1 MCQCHQLPDVRDQK
15 RTPQYASL
23 STRPSRATRRTADL
37 KQEEAG
43 ISKWRQWKRAILSTL
58 SSLLVG
64 CGGGDSSSTADGAP
78 AMASMAMMPD
88 AVHSA
93 AAVTKEAYQF
103 AVANPETLKALP
115 CYCGCGGM
123 GHTSNYSCYVQGV
136 SKAGALVFDTHAL
149 GCSICVDITQD
160 AMRLSKQGKNLPE
173 IKAYVHDTY
182 ARFGLSNM

>member
-15 RTPQYASL
+15 RTPQHAPL
-23 STRPSRATRRTADL
+23 STLPPRLRGRTAER
-37 KQEEAG
+37 KHEEAG
-43 ISKWRQWKRAILSTL
+43 ISKWRRWKRAILSTL

-64 CGGGDSSSTADGAP
+64 CGGVDSSSTADGAP

-93 AAVTKEAYQF
+93 AAVTREAYQF
-103 AVANPETLKALP
+103 AVANPETLKAIP

-123 GHTSNYSCYVQGV
+123 GHTSNYSCYVQRV
-136 SKAGALVFDTHAL
+136 SSSGTPVFDTHAI

-160 AMRLSKQGKNLPE
+160 AMRLSKQGKSLPE